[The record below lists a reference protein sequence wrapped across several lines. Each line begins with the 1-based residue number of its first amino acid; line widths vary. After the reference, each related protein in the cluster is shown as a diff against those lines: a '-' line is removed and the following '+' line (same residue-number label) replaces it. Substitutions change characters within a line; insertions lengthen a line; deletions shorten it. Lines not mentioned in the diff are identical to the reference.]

1 MKDHRQVVMLR
12 FSVFFFF
19 SLVMLVSSRC
29 LKTHPRW
36 DTDQGIGLFLLK
48 LEVVLH
54 ELPKKLSHTV
64 YCVSCDSEN
73 EKHVT
78 ENEKLICKSRIIG
91 THKKSIDVWNS
102 SQRLFEMAYTG
113 CLHLNLSV
121 MLRQD
126 SEQHQSNAQHAP
138 QNSRKQLA
146 MHERLFLVI
155 VA

>member
-1 MKDHRQVVMLR
+1 MSCQKNFHIQFTVSAVTLRMKNML
-12 FSVFFFF
+12 
-19 SLVMLVSSRC
+19 
-29 LKTHPRW
+29 LKTRNSSVS
-36 DTDQGIGLFLLK
+36 QELLGI
-48 LEVVLH
+48 
-54 ELPKKLSHTV
+54 
-64 YCVSCDSEN
+64 
-73 EKHVT
+73 
-78 ENEKLICKSRIIG
+78 I
-91 THKKSIDVWNS
+91 KKSIDVWNS